1 MDLYRPILKTAWRT
15 AIRERRLWWYA
26 LFAGLLIGSGFGT
39 AVAQVSGTDPA
50 QGVVLRVLDLNVPS
64 FSRIPLLWTQAV
76 ATGPGAAA
84 ALVAL
89 GVVILAL
96 LLTILWFA
104 VVGANALVLAGEHVA
119 HMRTI
124 PRDLRGRAQERF
136 WPTFGIH
143 LIAKALTVALLTAWG
158 EVLTVSAFTAT
169 RGSTIRG
176 IAAFVI
182 TALLLTVVHIVTPYA
197 IANAT
202 IDRRSALPALR
213 EAVALLRERWMIS
226 IEASLLF
233 SAVNLLSIV
242 VWLIGSVLVALPF
255 LFLGSIAAANGMSAV
270 LTTTIVVGV
279 AALVAYFTL
288 IAMCFTTFLTL
299 SWTLLYLRLTGPGE
313 EPEPWIMRATSRKP
327 QAASR
332 VSDRL

>member
-1 MDLYRPILKTAWRT
+1 MFYLPILKTAWRT

-39 AVAQVSGTDPA
+39 AVAQVSGADPA
-50 QGVVLRVLDLNVPS
+50 QGIVLRALELNVPS

-84 ALVAL
+84 ALIAL
-89 GVVILAL
+89 GVVVLAL
-96 LLTILWFA
+96 LLAILWLA

-119 HMRTI
+119 RSKAI
-124 PRDLRGRAQERF
+124 PSDLRSRAQTQF
-136 WPTFGIH
+136 WPTFAIH
-143 LIAKALTVALLTAWG
+143 LIAKVLTVALLTAWG
-158 EVLTVSAFTAT
+158 EMLTVSAFTAT

-202 IDRRSALPALR
+202 IDRRGALPALR

-242 VWLIGSVLVALPF
+242 AWLVGSVLVALPF
-255 LFLGSIAAANGMSAV
+255 LFLGGIAVANGMGTV

-279 AALVAYFTL
+279 AALVAYFML

-299 SWTLLYLRLTGPGE
+299 SWTLLYLRLTGEGE
-313 EPEPWIMRATSRKP
+313 EPEPWIHRALRARK
-327 QAASR
+327 S
-332 VSDRL
+332 